1 MRTEFVTFVHSVS
14 VSLLDRFNVYDNNVK
29 DEFNKSWD
37 KSLNEY
43 AEKYSLTWQE
53 AHKHSLSK
61 NNIHDDGSCGPIRT
75 LYFIED
81 VELPKENFTF
91 LQLLQKNCKDKELVI
106 VVMDKIT
113 REREIF
119 D

>member
-1 MRTEFVTFVHSVS
+1 MRTEFVTFVHSVYLS
-14 VSLLDRFNVYDNNVK
+14 TLDRFNPYDNSVK
-29 DEFNKSWD
+29 EVFCKCWD
-37 KSLNEY
+37 KSLKEY
-43 AEKYSLTWQE
+43 SETYPLTDSEIYKYSIHYDGLRVIGGNNL
-53 AHKHSLSK
+53 HSL
-61 NNIHDDGSCGPIRT
+61 IFT
-75 LYFIED
+75 ED
-81 VELPKENFTF
+81 IELPKENFTF